1 MSLDDIDLPQVGR
14 LASNEP
20 IAVNF
25 ANSPEFT
32 ASLRLATGIDVSIAD
47 RAVCPG
53 HQAPWEMFR
62 RIQKE
67 RPSIVLI
74 LGGRGT
80 GKSYLSALDTHLTS
94 LITPGHATRVL
105 GGSRSQSEQIYRALR
120 GFARSWPLD
129 GQVDPVKA
137 LLQSEAVYRNGSEV
151 SILAASSTSVRGP
164 HVPSLKLDE
173 VDEISADH
181 FESAMGMCMDI
192 RGAGASV
199 MMTSTWHRIG
209 GPMSGLIE
217 RANAGEFPLYSFCIF
232 EVLQRCPDERSGK
245 FLENCP
251 TCPLMKYC
259 HDVPPNVA
267 PKAKRSNGHYSI
279 DALIQKLRTTSV
291 RTFESDYLCKGPKAD
306 GLWFP
311 DFRPE
316 THVTP
321 AAEYDPSL
329 PVQVAIDSGVFT
341 GAVYFQITRNPTGIG
356 SSEQVHV
363 FADYL
368 REGGTAECNARAIL
382 DVAGTHCNSRI
393 DRVSTD
399 PAGGS
404 RNPMG
409 ITVIAEYERVGL
421 RPLERWPIGS
431 VSDGLSLLESFANPA
446 EGPPRLLVH
455 PRCKATIAAMQS
467 YRRAKRGGQW
477 QDYPED
483 PQHPYEELVDSLR
496 GGLRLCYPEGRARQV
511 NYPRISARQV
521 F

>member
-1 MSLDDIDLPQVGR
+1 MALARETPPLGPSGSTRTMAFYLENSRGFSDSLKK
-14 LASNEP
+14 N
-20 IAVNF
+20 
-25 ANSPEFT
+25 
-32 ASLRLATGIDVSIAD
+32 TGIDISISD
-47 RAVCPG
+47 KAVCTG
-53 HQAPWEMFR
+53 HDSPWQMFQS
-62 RIQKE
+62 IQKQ
-67 RPSIVLI
+67 RPSISLVL
-74 LGGRGT
+74 GARGT

-94 LITPGHATRVL
+94 LTEPGHGTRVL

-120 GFARSWPLD
+120 GFARSWPIES
-129 GQVDPVKA
+129 GADPVTTLHK
-137 LLQSEAVYRNGSEV
+137 SEATYGNGSEV

-173 VDEISADH
+173 VDEIATEH
-181 FESAMGMCMDI
+181 FESAMGMCMDM
-192 RGAGASV
+192 RGSGASV
-199 MMTSTWHRIG
+199 LMTSTWHRIG
-209 GPMSGLIE
+209 GPMSALID
-217 RANAGEFPLYSFCIF
+217 RANAGEFPLWTFCIF
-232 EVLQRCPDERSGK
+232 EVLQRCPEERSGK

-251 TCPLMKYC
+251 RCPLKKYC
-259 HDVPPNVA
+259 HDVPA
-267 PKAKRSNGHYSI
+267 GTIPKAKRSNGHYSI

-311 DFRPE
+311 EFTPD
-316 THVTP
+316 THVAQ
-321 AAEYDPSL
+321 AAEYDPNL
-329 PVQVAIDSGVFT
+329 PVQIAIDSGVFT
-341 GAVYFQITRNPTGIG
+341 GAVWFQITRDATGSGADERIR
-356 SSEQVHV
+356 V

-368 REGGTAECNARAIL
+368 REGGTAEGNARAIL
-382 DVAGTHCNSRI
+382 EVTRQHCNGRI
-393 DRVSTD
+393 DRISTD

-409 ITVIAEYERVGL
+409 VTVIAEYERIGL

-431 VSDGLSLLESFANPA
+431 VADGLSLIESFAHPA
-446 EGPPRLLVH
+446 DGPPRLRVH

-483 PQHPYEELVDSLR
+483 PQHPHEELVDSLR

-511 NYPRISARQV
+511 SFPRISARQV